1 MVTKY
6 QIMISCQKSLVIP
19 WSLIGQ
25 ETLTS
30 IYLILYKLIEL
41 EKQLQDPTMQMLMA
55 NGLINPAALC
65 GLDAETAKLLG
76 IAPAPTPSK
85 TAQVLFSTNSP
96 FIYFSSRPI
105 V

>member
-1 MVTKY
+1 M
-6 QIMISCQKSLVIP
+6 SKSS
-19 WSLIGQ
+19 SLLGLLSV
-25 ETLTS
+25 ERAT
-30 IYLILYKLIEL
+30 YLILYKLIEL

-76 IAPAPTPSK
+76 IAPAPAPSK
-85 TAQVLFSTNSP
+85 TAQVLFNQLP